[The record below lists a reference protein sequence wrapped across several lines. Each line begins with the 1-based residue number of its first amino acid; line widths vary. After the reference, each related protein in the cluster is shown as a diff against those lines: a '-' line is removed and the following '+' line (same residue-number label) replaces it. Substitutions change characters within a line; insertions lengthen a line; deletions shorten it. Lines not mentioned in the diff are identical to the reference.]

1 MLSELRISNFALI
14 DDLDVSFS
22 SKMNVLLGETG
33 AGKSLLVDA
42 ISLLSG
48 KRADFGK
55 LKDESK
61 KALIEGTFT
70 FSEDFI
76 RTHKELEEYIEGNS
90 LTITRV
96 LLPSKS
102 AIARIN
108 GETISLSSLRKIA
121 EQIIDIHSQQDSSL
135 LYDEKNYLSLLDSYK
150 SSTSN
155 LNKVKEEYSKVF
167 KEIKELQKEKEEFI
181 TSNNIS
187 DKDYLEFQVKEIQKF
202 DIKENE
208 IEDLN
213 EELMSL
219 ESFEQ
224 IENTYS
230 ELEDTISP
238 NSSITFS
245 DLISKIRRILI
256 GFNNS
261 SLEEQAKKLSSSLE
275 EVEENILILSQKYEN
290 LDFSPKRIDEIN
302 QRLFSLTSLQRK
314 YGKSTSDILEAL
326 KRMVKTLE
334 DLNSYDDKLKEFELK
349 EKELDSKIKV
359 LASKLTSKRKDL
371 ASSLEKEVNSELES
385 LGLLS
390 GGFKIEVLETQISS
404 SGQDNVSFKIC
415 MNKGSKFIS
424 LKEAASGGENSRLNL
439 ALKSV
444 FNKLKPYDTL
454 IFDEIDTGVSG
465 AIASKVAN
473 KIHELSS
480 FSSIIVITH
489 LPQVVA
495 RGDSHYFASKQ
506 TNQNT
511 TTSSLEKIEGERV
524 VIEVAKMLSGDELNN
539 SAIQAARELISSY
552 KL

>member
-76 RTHKELEEYIEGNS
+76 RTHKDLEEYIEGNS

-155 LNKVKEEYSKVF
+155 LNKVKEEYSKAF

-349 EKELDSKIKV
+349 EKELDSKVKV

-506 TNQNT
+506 INQNT

>member
-108 GETISLSSLRKIA
+108 GETISLSSLRKVA

-349 EKELDSKIKV
+349 EKELDSKVKV

-371 ASSLEKEVNSELES
+371 ALSLEKEVNSELES

-390 GGFKIEVLETQISS
+390 GGFKIEVLETQMSS

-506 TNQNT
+506 INQNT

>member
-155 LNKVKEEYSKVF
+155 LNKVKEEYSKAF

-181 TSNNIS
+181 NSNNIS

-326 KRMVKTLE
+326 KRMVKALE

-506 TNQNT
+506 INQNT

>member
-155 LNKVKEEYSKVF
+155 LNKVKEEYSKAF

-181 TSNNIS
+181 NSNNIS

-202 DIKENE
+202 NIKENE

-326 KRMVKTLE
+326 KRMVKALE

-506 TNQNT
+506 INQNT

>member
-76 RTHKELEEYIEGNS
+76 RTHKDLEEYIEGNS

-155 LNKVKEEYSKVF
+155 LNKVKEEYSKAF

-181 TSNNIS
+181 NSNNIS

-314 YGKSTSDILEAL
+314 YGKSTSDILGAL
-326 KRMVKTLE
+326 KRMVKALE

-506 TNQNT
+506 INQNT

>member
-349 EKELDSKIKV
+349 EKELDSKVKV

>member
-181 TSNNIS
+181 NSNNIS

-390 GGFKIEVLETQISS
+390 GGFKIEVLETQMSS

-495 RGDSHYFASKQ
+495 RGDSHYFVSKQ

>member
-155 LNKVKEEYSKVF
+155 LNKVKEEYSKAF

-326 KRMVKTLE
+326 KRMVKALE

-359 LASKLTSKRKDL
+359 LASKLTLKRKDL

>member
-76 RTHKELEEYIEGNS
+76 RTHKDLEEYIEGNS

-155 LNKVKEEYSKVF
+155 LNKVKEEYSKAF

-314 YGKSTSDILEAL
+314 YGKSTSDILGAL
-326 KRMVKTLE
+326 KRIVKALE

-506 TNQNT
+506 INQNT